1 MIRKRGEFCVKI
13 TDSLRFEML
22 LVDKKLDKSQLFW
35 TIFQSKFQVG
45 KNGIL
50 IFKGHFCQVV
60 NKNAKFYFAVSKW
73 Q

>member
-1 MIRKRGEFCVKI
+1 MKI

-22 LVDKKLDKSQLFW
+22 LVGNKLDKSQLFW
-35 TIFQSKFQVG
+35 VIFRSKFQVG
-45 KNGIL
+45 KNGIS

-60 NKNAKFYFAVSKW
+60 NKNVKFYFAVSKW